1 MGAANTGASP
11 PSELAT
17 MRLVRIT
24 SDSST
29 ISGISAGATSAGSS
43 HLLLDPAV
51 VRSSGDRGAPTSPQI
66 TPKGGDKQMWD
77 TDMDAGD
84 AAGRG
89 GLVGP
94 LPDAAPGAGGLA
106 LISGSHKANFPL
118 SEKLSS

>member
-1 MGAANTGASP
+1 MDVLEENTGAS

-66 TPKGGDKQMWD
+66 TPKGGDKKMWD

-84 AAGRG
+84 AGGRG
-89 GLVGP
+89 GAVGRKRAYCY
-94 LPDAAPGAGGLA
+94 L
-106 LISGSHKANFPL
+106 GSAFLLTP
-118 SEKLSS
+118 